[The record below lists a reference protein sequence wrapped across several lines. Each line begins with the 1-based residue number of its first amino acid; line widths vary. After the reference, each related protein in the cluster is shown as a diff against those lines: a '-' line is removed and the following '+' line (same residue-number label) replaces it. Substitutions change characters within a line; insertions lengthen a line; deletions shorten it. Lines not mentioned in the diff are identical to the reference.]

1 MTTEPKR
8 EGYKRKQYIVAPGFQ
23 FRYVGLIL
31 LLMFLTAALCS
42 YVVYYTSMINLGE
55 KLANVYPQGRL
66 VSIVKIVNF
75 RILVSVLLIS
85 PLVAVIGIFLSH
97 RIAGPIYRME
107 KFLADLAGG
116 NLGSRLTLREKD
128 ELTPL
133 ANGINFVIDNLRE
146 AVTKEKAHAKAIVEN
161 AALLKAALDSKE
173 SDPSRAKEVA
183 GKIVREVDGL
193 SKDLE
198 KYRL

>member
-1 MTTEPKR
+1 MTAEPKR

-75 RILVSVLLIS
+75 RILLSVLLIS

-107 KFLADLAGG
+107 KFLADLGGG
-116 NLGSRLTLREKD
+116 NLGSRLVLREKD

-133 ANGINFVIDNLRE
+133 ANGINLAVENLRE
-146 AVTKEKAHAKAIVEN
+146 AVTKEKAHAKALSGE
-161 AALLKAALDSKE
+161 LEGLKAASERSDTAKVKE
-173 SDPSRAKEVA
+173 AAVRIAKEVEA
-183 GKIVREVDGL
+183 L
-193 SKDLE
+193 NKDLE
-198 KYRL
+198 KYRY